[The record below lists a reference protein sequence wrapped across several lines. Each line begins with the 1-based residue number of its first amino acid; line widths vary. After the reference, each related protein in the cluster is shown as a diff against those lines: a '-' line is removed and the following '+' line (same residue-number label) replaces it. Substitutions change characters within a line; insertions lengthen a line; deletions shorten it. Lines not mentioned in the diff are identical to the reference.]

1 MEARKQ
7 YLFSSCK
14 LELASITGVE
24 KFLSKL
30 QTFLLARSIGYAKNR
45 WSKPKCTSDRDTTK
59 DLAFCYLLLKQE
71 LQL

>member
-14 LELASITGVE
+14 LEFAYISGVE

-30 QTFLLARSIGYAKNR
+30 QTFLLARSIGHAKNR

-59 DLAFCYLLLKQE
+59 DLAFYYLLPKQE